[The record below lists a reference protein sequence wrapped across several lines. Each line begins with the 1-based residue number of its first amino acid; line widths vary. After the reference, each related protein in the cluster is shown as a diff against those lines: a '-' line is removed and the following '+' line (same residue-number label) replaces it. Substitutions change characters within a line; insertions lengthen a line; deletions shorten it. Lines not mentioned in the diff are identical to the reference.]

1 MQKQKKPFSL
11 MAFIR
16 PHRAGFI
23 TSTVLAVLSVA
34 SGMVPYFAVAKM
46 VNLLISGEKTF
57 SVYLTWGAAALIAYL
72 LKSILHGIS
81 TRCSHEATFH
91 VLSELRRAVADK
103 LTRVSMGYLTD
114 TPSGRLKTTMVE
126 RVEQMEVPLA
136 HIIPEMTSN
145 LLVPIAIVVYLFLLD
160 WRMALVSLITIPIGM
175 FCYMAQMKEYPKKY
189 GTVVQAGKHMSA
201 TTVEYINGIEVIKA
215 FNQSAASYGKFTQAV
230 RQSADL
236 MLDWMKSTQGYSAL
250 MMTIWPAV
258 LIGVLPIGCVFY
270 RNGSLTAPDFITIA
284 ILSLGIVGPLVAA
297 IFLTDDF
304 SKIATITGEIGA
316 VLSEPDLER
325 PAQRKELHG
334 LDIDLRD
341 VTFAYKDK
349 QVLNGVTL
357 NIRHG
362 TTTALVGPSGSGK
375 TTCLRLIAGF
385 EQLSGGAISIF
396 GKPASNLPPWERDV
410 NTVFQDYA
418 LFPHMSIL
426 DNVAYGLMVKGVNK
440 KQRHAMAQEALE
452 KVALGFVHQRKP
464 SQLSGG
470 QRQRVAIARALVN
483 EPRVLLLDEPLGAL
497 DLKLREQM
505 QLELKKLQQSLGI
518 TFIFVTHDQGEAL
531 SMSDRVAVFN
541 NGRIEQVDS
550 PRDLYMRPRTPFVAG
565 FVGTSNVFDGLMAE
579 KLCGMTGSFALRP
592 EHIRLNTPGELQANG
607 TIQAVQY
614 QGAATRFELKL
625 NGGEKLLVSQ
635 ANMTGEELPATLT
648 PGQQVMVSWS
658 RDVMVPLVEER

>member
-1 MQKQKKPFSL
+1 
-11 MAFIR
+11 
-16 PHRAGFI
+16 
-23 TSTVLAVLSVA
+23 
-34 SGMVPYFAVAKM
+34 
-46 VNLLISGEKTF
+46 
-57 SVYLTWGAAALIAYL
+57 
-72 LKSILHGIS
+72 
-81 TRCSHEATFH
+81 
-91 VLSELRRAVADK
+91 
-103 LTRVSMGYLTD
+103 
-114 TPSGRLKTTMVE
+114 
-126 RVEQMEVPLA
+126 
-136 HIIPEMTSN
+136 
-145 LLVPIAIVVYLFLLD
+145 
-160 WRMALVSLITIPIGM
+160 
-175 FCYMAQMKEYPKKY
+175 
-189 GTVVQAGKHMSA
+189 
-201 TTVEYINGIEVIKA
+201 
-215 FNQSAASYGKFTQAV
+215 
-230 RQSADL
+230 
-236 MLDWMKSTQGYSAL
+236 ML
-250 MMTIWPAV
+250 
-258 LIGVLPIGCVFY
+258 
-270 RNGSLTAPDFITIA
+270 
-284 ILSLGIVGPLVAA
+284 
-297 IFLTDDF
+297 
-304 SKIATITGEIGA
+304 
-316 VLSEPDLER
+316 
-325 PAQRKELHG
+325 
-334 LDIDLRD
+334 
-341 VTFAYKDK
+341 
-349 QVLNGVTL
+349 
-357 NIRHG
+357 
-362 TTTALVGPSGSGK
+362 GPSGSSK

-440 KQRHAMAQEALE
+440 K
-452 KVALGFVHQRKP
+452 QRKP

>member
-1 MQKQKKPFSL
+1 M
-11 MAFIR
+11 
-16 PHRAGFI
+16 
-23 TSTVLAVLSVA
+23 TYAVEFDNVSRLYGDV
-34 SGMVPYFAVAKM
+34 
-46 VNLLISGEKTF
+46 
-57 SVYLTWGAAALIAYL
+57 
-72 LKSILHGIS
+72 
-81 TRCSHEATFH
+81 
-91 VLSELRRAVADK
+91 RAVDG
-103 LTRVSMGYLTD
+103 VS
-114 TPSGRLKTTMVE
+114 
-126 RVEQMEVPLA
+126 
-136 HIIPEMTSN
+136 
-145 LLVPIAIVVYLFLLD
+145 IAIKDGEFF
-160 WRMALVSLITIPIGM
+160 S
-175 FCYMAQMKEYPKKY
+175 
-189 GTVVQAGKHMSA
+189 
-201 TTVEYINGIEVIKA
+201 
-215 FNQSAASYGKFTQAV
+215 
-230 RQSADL
+230 
-236 MLDWMKSTQGYSAL
+236 ML
-250 MMTIWPAV
+250 
-258 LIGVLPIGCVFY
+258 
-270 RNGSLTAPDFITIA
+270 
-284 ILSLGIVGPLVAA
+284 
-297 IFLTDDF
+297 
-304 SKIATITGEIGA
+304 
-316 VLSEPDLER
+316 
-325 PAQRKELHG
+325 
-334 LDIDLRD
+334 
-341 VTFAYKDK
+341 
-349 QVLNGVTL
+349 
-357 NIRHG
+357 
-362 TTTALVGPSGSGK
+362 GPSGSGK

-410 NTVFQDYA
+410 N
-418 LFPHMSIL
+418 
-426 DNVAYGLMVKGVNK
+426 NVAYGLMVKGVNK

-452 KVALGFVHQRKP
+452 KVALGFVQQRKP

-607 TIQAVQY
+607 TIQTVQY

-635 ANMTGEELPATLT
+635 ANMTGEELRATLT